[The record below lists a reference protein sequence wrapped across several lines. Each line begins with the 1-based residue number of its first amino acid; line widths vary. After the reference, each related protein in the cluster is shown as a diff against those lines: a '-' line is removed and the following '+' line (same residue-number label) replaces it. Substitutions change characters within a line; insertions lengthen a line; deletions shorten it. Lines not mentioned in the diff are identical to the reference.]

1 MHRTTSF
8 MTGLPAAGLVTTAG
22 AILAVVVHAAVRE
35 MVLVSLATVATRLC
49 VTHPANSDGATQ

>member
-1 MHRTTSF
+1 MHTTTAF
-8 MTGLPAAGLVTTAG
+8 MTGLLAAGLVTTAG

-49 VTHPANSDGATQ
+49 VTHSANSDGATQ